1 MHTLSELK
9 SGKLKGLKRLKIS
22 DNLTSFP
29 LEILDLA
36 DSLEILDLS
45 NNQLSSIPDA
55 ISKLT
60 KLKIA
65 FFSNNCFTAV
75 PSAFKQC
82 HNLYM
87 LGLKANKIEKFDEDI
102 LPTNI
107 RWLILTDNKLKTLPN
122 SIGKLTLLQKCT
134 FAGNELT
141 ALPKEMANCRNLE
154 LFRLS
159 ANQLLKI
166 PEWLLELPKLSWLAF
181 SGNPCSATSDSKLE
195 EMEYESL
202 ELHELLG
209 EGASGQIYKGYA
221 KTLEEEVA
229 VKIFKG
235 DLTTDG
241 YAKDEMQAYMSIAE
255 HPNLINVKARIKGNN
270 PLGLVL
276 ELVPKEYQNLGFPP
290 DFDTCTRDTFAKNS
304 SFAIETV
311 YSIAKA
317 MLSVSKHLHEKG
329 MMHGDLYAH
338 NILFNRPFAP
348 QIQQLISNL
357 L

>member
-9 SGKLKGLKRLKIS
+9 SGKLQGIKQLTIS
-22 DNLTSFP
+22 ENLTSFP

-45 NNQLSSIPDA
+45 NNQLSSIPDE

-65 FFSNNCFTAV
+65 FFSNNRFTTL

-87 LGLKANKIEKFDEDI
+87 LGFKANKIEKFDEDI
-102 LPTNI
+102 LPTSI
-107 RWLILTDNKLKTLPN
+107 RWLILTDNRLKTLPR
-122 SIGKLTLLQKCT
+122 SIGKLTLLQKCAL
-134 FAGNELT
+134 AGNELT
-141 ALPKEMANCRNLE
+141 SLPKEMANCQNLE
-154 LFRLS
+154 LLRLS
-159 ANQLLKI
+159 ANQLVQI
-166 PEWLLELPKLSWLAF
+166 PQWLLELPRLSWLAF
-181 SGNPCSATSDSKLE
+181 SGNPCSIASDSKLE
-195 EMEYESL
+195 EIEYESL

-209 EGASGQIYKGYA
+209 EGASGQIYKGYIKA
-221 KTLEEEVA
+221 LQEEVA

-235 DLTTDG
+235 DITSDG
-241 YAKDEMQAYMSIAE
+241 YAKDEMQAYMSIEE
-255 HPNLINVKARIKGNN
+255 HPNLINVKAKISGND

-290 DFDTCTRDTFAKNS
+290 NFDTCTRDTFAKES
-304 SFAIETV
+304 SFPIEAI

-338 NILFNRPFAP
+338 NILYNP
-348 QIQQLISNL
+348 QNGHIYFVT
-357 L
+357 

>member
-1 MHTLSELK
+1 MQSCGSGDREHTDVTINADTDLS
-9 SGKLKGLKRLKIS
+9 KGL
-22 DNLTSFP
+22 D
-29 LEILDLA
+29 
-36 DSLEILDLS
+36 
-45 NNQLSSIPDA
+45 
-55 ISKLT
+55 
-60 KLKIA
+60 
-65 FFSNNCFTAV
+65 
-75 PSAFKQC
+75 
-82 HNLYM
+82 
-87 LGLKANKIEKFDEDI
+87 LKALGE
-102 LPTNI
+102 
-107 RWLILTDNKLKTLPN
+107 
-122 SIGKLTLLQKCT
+122 
-134 FAGNELT
+134 
-141 ALPKEMANCRNLE
+141 
-154 LFRLS
+154 
-159 ANQLLKI
+159 LLK
-166 PEWLLELPKLSWLAF
+166 K
-181 SGNPCSATSDSKLE
+181 TKD
-195 EMEYESL
+195 
-202 ELHELLG
+202 
-209 EGASGQIYKGYA
+209 A